1 MTTTLPPAPLLD
13 STPVPRLLPGRSW
26 VAVCTLRQL
35 LPERGV
41 AVLVGDEQI
50 ALFRVTGNRAGLLDR
65 PADTVHAVGHRDPF
79 SGAHVMARGILGS
92 AGDRDTVASPMYKQV
107 FDLRTGECLTDPG
120 VRLPVHRTL
129 VLGGVVH
136 VALGVGPGDG

>member
-1 MTTTLPPAPLLD
+1 VTL
-13 STPVPRLLPGRSW
+13 LLPQPQPLVPGRDW

-35 LPERGV
+35 VPERGV
-41 AVLVGDEQI
+41 AVLVGEEQV
-50 ALFRVTGNRAGLLDR
+50 ALFRVSGNRGGVLGR
-65 PADTVHAVGHRDPF
+65 PADTVHAVGHQDPF

-120 VRLPVHRTL
+120 VRLPVHRSL

-136 VALGVGPGDG
+136 VALTPAPAPGTG

>member
-1 MTTTLPPAPLLD
+1 MTLTMSAGTPLVTD
-13 STPVPRLLPGRSW
+13 W

-35 LPERGV
+35 FPERGV
-41 AVLVGDEQI
+41 AVLVGDEQV
-50 ALFRVTGNRAGLLDR
+50 ALFRITGGRSGALGR
-65 PADTVHAVGHRDPF
+65 PADVVHAVGHRDPF

-107 FDLRTGECLTDPG
+107 FDLRTGECLTEPG

-129 VLGGVVH
+129 VVGGLVH
-136 VALGVGPGDG
+136 VSLGAGPGAG

>member
-1 MTTTLPPAPLLD
+1 
-13 STPVPRLLPGRSW
+13 
-26 VAVCTLRQL
+26 VCTLRQL

-41 AVLVGDEQI
+41 AVLVGDEQV
-50 ALFRVTGNRAGLLDR
+50 ALFRVTGGRGGPLGRLI
-65 PADTVHAVGHRDPF
+65 DTVHAVGHRDPF

-129 VLGGVVH
+129 VVGGVVH
-136 VALGVGPGDG
+136 VSLGACPGAG

>member
-1 MTTTLPPAPLLD
+1 MTLAPQRPSAPHAPTRD
-13 STPVPRLLPGRSW
+13 W
-26 VAVCTLRQL
+26 VAVCTVSQL

-41 AVLVGDEQI
+41 AVLVRGEQV
-50 ALFRVTGNRAGLLDR
+50 ALFRITGTSGGPLGR
-65 PADTVHAVGHRDPF
+65 PTDTVHAVGHRDPF

-120 VRLPVHRTL
+120 VRLPVHRTR
-129 VLGGVVH
+129 VVGGVVH
-136 VALGVGPGDG
+136 VSLGPDPGAG

>member
-1 MTTTLPPAPLLD
+1 MTVTAPSAPTL
-13 STPVPRLLPGRSW
+13 VPGRSW

-41 AVLVGDEQI
+41 AVLVGGEQV
-50 ALFRVTGNRAGLLDR
+50 ALFRVTGSRGGPLGR
-65 PADTVHAVGHRDPF
+65 PIDTVHAVGHRDPF

-136 VALGVGPGDG
+136 VSLGAGPEAG